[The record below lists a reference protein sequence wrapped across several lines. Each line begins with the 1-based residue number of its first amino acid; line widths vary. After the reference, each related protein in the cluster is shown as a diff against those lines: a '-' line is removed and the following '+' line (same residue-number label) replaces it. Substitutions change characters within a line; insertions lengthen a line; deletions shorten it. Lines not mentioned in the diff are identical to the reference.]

1 VRRIIGLLLYGVG
14 IALPIA
20 FAIFGRWYASVW
32 GFSFPLDPIGVLV
45 ILLMT
50 GPFSALF
57 FIMGSR
63 LRGGT
68 AAITAR
74 GD

>member
-1 VRRIIGLLLYGVG
+1 MRRRIGLLLYGVG
-14 IALPIA
+14 IVLPIV
-20 FAIFGRWYASVW
+20 FAIFGRWYAGVW
-32 GFSFPLDPIGVLV
+32 GFSFPLDPLGVFV

-57 FIMGSR
+57 FIIGFR

-68 AAITAR
+68 EAVKAK
-74 GD
+74 GH

>member
-1 VRRIIGLLLYGVG
+1 MRRIIGLLLYGVG

-20 FAIFGRWYASVW
+20 FAIFGRWYASIW
-32 GFSFPLDPIGVLV
+32 GFSFPLDPIGVFV

-57 FIMGSR
+57 LIIGFR

-68 AAITAR
+68 AAIKAR
-74 GD
+74 GN